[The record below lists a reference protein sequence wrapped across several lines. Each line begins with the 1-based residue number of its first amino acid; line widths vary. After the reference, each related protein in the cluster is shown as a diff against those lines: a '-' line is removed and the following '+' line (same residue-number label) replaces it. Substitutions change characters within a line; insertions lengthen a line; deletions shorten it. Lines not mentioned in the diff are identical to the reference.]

1 MCQIRYRRIV
11 VAERCRGFNN
21 HKFHRLAVFYD
32 NSNRIIC
39 VLQEET
45 VRTTIENA
53 SGDFCSIV
61 PKHKTVIAII
71 PIDGYTV
78 FIDK

>member
-1 MCQIRYRRIV
+1 ML
-11 VAERCRGFNN
+11 
-21 HKFHRLAVFYD
+21 LAAFYD
-32 NSNRIIC
+32 NSIRIIC
-39 VLQEET
+39 ELQEET
-45 VRTTIENA
+45 VRTIAIENA
-53 SGDFCSIV
+53 SGNFRSIV